1 MAGIT
6 EIKTN
11 LTRISKAKND
21 IISAITA
28 KGGTVA
34 SGAKIEDLPACIRAI
49 PTGGGGKAASLKIGD
64 SPEFGKI
71 IIHPGGTK
79 TMEKDMENIDC
90 KVGDLIGVISQV
102 PVTIEM
108 GCVLTYQSSLFEK
121 TSTGAMRTI
130 EVYYF
135 TITASEAAIN
145 VINPLG

>member
-1 MAGIT
+1 MSIQT
-6 EIKTN
+6 EI
-11 LTRISKAKND
+11 TRINKAKTD

-49 PTGGGGKAASLKIGD
+49 PTGGGGETASLKIGG

-71 IIHPGGTK
+71 IIYPGGTK
-79 TMEKDMENIDC
+79 TMKEDMEHIDC

-108 GCVLTYQSSLFEK
+108 GCALTHQSPLFEK
-121 TSTGAMRTI
+121 TSTGAMQGI
-130 EVYYF
+130 GVYYF
-135 TITASEAAIN
+135 TITASDAAIN
-145 VINPLG
+145 VVNPLG

>member
-6 EIKTN
+6 AIKTN
-11 LTRISKAKND
+11 LARISKAKTD

-49 PTGGGGKAASLKIGD
+49 PTGGGGEAASLKIGD
-64 SPEFGKI
+64 SPEFGNI

-79 TMEKDMENIDC
+79 TMKKDMENIDC

-102 PVTIEM
+102 PVTIEI
-108 GCVLTYQSSLFEK
+108 GCVLTYQSQLFEK
-121 TSTGAMRTI
+121 TLTGAMRTI

-135 TITASEAAIN
+135 TITASDAAIN